1 MKEKGLTLIELLV
14 VIAVIAL
21 LLTIAVPVLQK
32 SKAQGRCVL
41 CASNLR
47 QLKLATSIYAQENRN
62 YPQGFCSNPDCHPSI
77 LPSAYKKLGTDP
89 SQDWQMSWWWFH
101 FLSDMIEEDFSK
113 NSILSCP
120 SKHLR
125 DPTLSVN
132 ILCGNYGINYA
143 ICKISITST
152 EEFCG
157 IPLRPDQVKS
167 PSGKL
172 LLMDSGYALIS
183 WKAFI
188 ADASS
193 DPTTLGF
200 ELPTRQNSYYL
211 PRATVNHTRY
221 DNGSINPFQQE
232 DAVKGRHLWGKVN
245 VAFADGHV
253 DKKSTES
260 IEPAFNAEGDVASN
274 SSWSP

>member
-1 MKEKGLTLIELLV
+1 MKDRGFTLIEVLV

-32 SKAQGRCVL
+32 SKDQGKSLVCT
-41 CASNLR
+41 SNLR
-47 QLKLATSIYAQENRN
+47 QLALAISVYAEEKKT
-62 YPQGFCSNPDCHPSI
+62 YPQGFCGNPDCHPSI
-77 LPSAYKKLGTDP
+77 SPEIYKKLNTDP
-89 SQDWQMSWWWFH
+89 SLDWQMSWWWFH
-101 FLSDMIEEDFSK
+101 FLTDIIKDDFSK
-113 NSILSCP
+113 DSILSCP
-120 SKHLR
+120 SKNVMNSIIS
-125 DPTLSVN
+125 DN

-253 DKKSTES
+253 DKKSAES
-260 IEPAFNAEGDVASN
+260 IEPAFNAEGDVASS